1 MTPKQMKRVIE
12 LTAELEEILQGG
24 ATFLFGDNPDEI
36 VGILVA
42 DRETTSS
49 VMGDDVATSGLN

>member
-1 MTPKQMKRVIE
+1 MTPKQMKRVVE

-24 ATFLFGDNPDEI
+24 ATFLFGDNPDVI

-42 DRETTSS
+42 DRETTAN
-49 VMGDDVATSGLN
+49 VMGDNIASSGLN